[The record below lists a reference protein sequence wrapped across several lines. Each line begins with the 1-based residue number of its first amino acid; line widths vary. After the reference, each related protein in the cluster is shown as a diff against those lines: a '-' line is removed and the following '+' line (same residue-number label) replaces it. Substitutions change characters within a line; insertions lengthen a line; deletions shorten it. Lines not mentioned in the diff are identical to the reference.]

1 MVAEKWRKNLGVHF
15 FLPHP
20 VENKYI
26 TLVLQV
32 DNVLIEASSLIKARS
47 LIQARGLSQVF

>member
-1 MVAEKWRKNLGVHF
+1 MVDEKWRKNLGVHF

-47 LIQARGLSQVF
+47 LIQARGLSQMF